1 MKMTWANADGFQ
13 SASRDNLMMLEV
25 DSFLGADGD
34 ASLGDFKER
43 QKHAYQILSRVFA
56 NKDKKWEGYTQ
67 PFGSQIDAAKNS
79 YKTSF
84 PFNIKMSLDEL
95 INIRNKFNA
104 DKGIW
109 ENQKDQE
116 RSIINA
122 SSGGALLGGLVGSRI
137 GGIGGAIVGSKVATI
152 SNEEV
157 EIFRRSSKAR
167 ANIEALNQLT
177 KELDNVIKLKEEQL
191 KAEAEKKLA
200 EEKKKAAIEEA
211 KKAPSTGSP
220 VAGANAD
227 NVLGSLGGGSN
238 KTLMY
243 VGIGVAILVVG
254 YFVTRNK

>member
-1 MKMTWANADGFQ
+1 MTWANADGFQ
-13 SASRDNLMMLEV
+13 VASKDNLMMLET
-25 DSFLGADGD
+25 DNFLGADGD

-43 QKHAYQILSRVFA
+43 QKLANQVLSRVFA

-79 YKTSF
+79 YKTAF
-84 PFNIKMSLDEL
+84 PFSIKMTLDEL
-95 INIRNKFNA
+95 LNIKQKFNA
-104 DKGIW
+104 DRITW
-109 ENQKDQE
+109 DNQKDQE
-116 RSIINA
+116 RLIVRA
-122 SSGGALLGGLVGSRI
+122 SLGGAVVGGKNAFI
-137 GGIGGAIVGSKVATI
+137 SK
-152 SNEEV
+152 EDV

-220 VAGANAD
+220 I
-227 NVLGSLGGGSN
+227 GSSASGSEGILDFGTPKSN

-243 VGIGVAILVVG
+243 VGIGVAVLVVG
-254 YFVTRNK
+254 YFVTRRN

>member
-13 SASRDNLMMLEV
+13 VASKDNLMMLET
-25 DSFLGADGD
+25 DNFLGADGD
-34 ASLGDFKER
+34 VALGDFNQREKDATKVLR
-43 QKHAYQILSRVFA
+43 RAFDSQ
-56 NKDKKWEGYTQ
+56 DKKWDAFTVPYGY
-67 PFGSQIDAAKNS
+67 QIDAAKNS
-79 YKTSF
+79 YKTAF
-84 PFNIKMSLDEL
+84 PFSIKMTLDEL
-95 INIRNKFNA
+95 LNIKQKFNA
-104 DKGIW
+104 DKITW

-116 RSIINA
+116 RGSVSA
-122 SSGGALLGGLVGSRI
+122 KSFGAGVFSAALPTLVLN
-137 GGIGGAIVGSKVATI
+137 K
-152 SNEEV
+152 NEV

-220 VAGANAD
+220 I
-227 NVLGSLGGGSN
+227 GSSASGSEGILDFGTPKSN

-243 VGIGVAILVVG
+243 VGIGVAVLVVG
-254 YFVTRNK
+254 YFVTRRN

>member
-13 SASRDNLMMLEV
+13 VASRDNLMMLET
-25 DSFLGADGD
+25 DNFLGADGD

-43 QKHAYQILSRVFA
+43 QKHANQILSRVFSS
-56 NKDKKWEGYTQ
+56 KDKKWEGYTQ
-67 PFGSQIDAAKNS
+67 PFGSQIDAAKRS
-79 YKTSF
+79 YKASF
-84 PFNIKMSLDEL
+84 PFSINLSLNEL
-95 INIRNKFNA
+95 QNIRTKFDA
-104 DKGIW
+104 DKIAW
-109 ENQKDQE
+109 DNQKDQE
-116 RSIINA
+116 RSIVRA
-122 SSGGALLGGLVGSRI
+122 SLGGAVVGGKNAFI
-137 GGIGGAIVGSKVATI
+137 SK
-152 SNEEV
+152 EDV

-220 VAGANAD
+220 I
-227 NVLGSLGGGSN
+227 GSSTSGSSDGILDFGTPKSN

-254 YFVTRNK
+254 YFVTRKN

>member
-1 MKMTWANADGFQ
+1 MTWANADGFQ

-25 DSFLGADGD
+25 DSFLGVDGD

-43 QKHAYQILSRVFA
+43 QKLANQVLSRVFA

-116 RSIINA
+116 RSIVRA
-122 SSGGALLGGLVGSRI
+122 SL
-137 GGIGGAIVGSKVATI
+137 GGAIVGGKNAFISK
-152 SNEEV
+152 EDV

-191 KAEAEKKLA
+191 KAETEKKLA
-200 EEKKKAAIEEA
+200 EEKKRLAMEEA
-211 KKAPSTGSP
+211 RRATETGSP
-220 VAGANAD
+220 IAGANAD
-227 NVLGSLGGGSN
+227 NVIGSLSGGSN